1 MKPSSTST
9 KLDKAAARKLANRES
24 AKNSY
29 LKKKEYVKNLE
40 NENAE
45 LKEEVKRLREVGE
58 RMRKAMVAMQEKQLL
73 LEDVGVGGL
82 DNHGHGLGTHHH
94 LIGGGG
100 GGLLPLFHSG
110 GSTAAAAAPPPPA
123 TPPVAVEQPNSNAAQ
138 RKRRR
143 RGVTE
148 KEFGSEEVLPS
159 SSSSSYP
166 TSSTVSRTSSPSIVK
181 LATIPI
187 IAISSTLCYVDNT
200 SQLEPARLGG
210 AMSMVGSSIVSVNF
224 LVLIGLVAVVCM
236 YFMFD
241 FDKIK
246 EQRKS
251 IGVKRRL
258 FGKY

>member
-1 MKPSSTST
+1 MQPSSTST
-9 KLDKAAARKLANRES
+9 KLDKATARKLANRES

-45 LKEEVKRLREVGE
+45 LKEEVKRLREVGK

-82 DNHGHGLGTHHH
+82 DNH
-94 LIGGGG
+94 
-100 GGLLPLFHSG
+100 
-110 GSTAAAAAPPPPA
+110 
-123 TPPVAVEQPNSNAAQ
+123 
-138 RKRRR
+138 
-143 RGVTE
+143 
-148 KEFGSEEVLPS
+148 
-159 SSSSSYP
+159 
-166 TSSTVSRTSSPSIVK
+166 VSRTSSPSIVK

-258 FGKY
+258 FGKYWAVMEKGGKSSVGLPYKSAAATE